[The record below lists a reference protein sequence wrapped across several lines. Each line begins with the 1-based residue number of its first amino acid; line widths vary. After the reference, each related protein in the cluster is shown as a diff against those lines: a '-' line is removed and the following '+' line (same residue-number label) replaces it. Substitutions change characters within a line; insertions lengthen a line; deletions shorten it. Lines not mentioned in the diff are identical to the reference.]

1 MNVDRFALDAVLDF
15 MTVMGQPTPNILG
28 MPEKTRQNLRV
39 TLLKEEVRELEE
51 AVAENNITGVLDAL
65 CDIQYVLTGAVI
77 EFGMNDIFEQA
88 FDEVHRSNMSKSCF
102 DLDEA
107 EQTQQYHL
115 ATSGIESDI
124 VPKENYYIV
133 VNRETRKVLKS
144 YKYSPANL
152 TQFIP
157 DEVRNS

>member
-1 MNVDRFALDAVLDF
+1 MNVDRFALDAVHDF
-15 MTVMGQPTPNILG
+15 MTIMGQPTPEKLG
-28 MPEKTRQNLRV
+28 MPAKVRQNLRV
-39 TLLKEEVRELEE
+39 DLLKEEVRELEE
-51 AVAENNITGVLDAL
+51 AVAANDITGVLDAL

-102 DLDEA
+102 DIDEA

-115 ATSGIESDI
+115 AQSGIESEILQKD
-124 VPKENYYIV
+124 NYYIV

-152 TQFIP
+152 TQFTL

>member
-1 MNVDRFALDAVLDF
+1 MNVDRFALDVVHDF
-15 MTVMGQPTPNILG
+15 MTVMGQPTPDKLG

-39 TLLKEEVRELEE
+39 ALLKEEVRELEE
-51 AVAENNITGVLDAL
+51 AVAANDITGVLDAL

-107 EQTQQYHL
+107 QQTQEFHL
-115 ATSGIESDI
+115 AITETESEI
-124 VPKENYYIV
+124 LQKENYYIV